1 LLIHYLLQ
9 DRKRMPSESNSFWL
23 IAYKYSLIVLFILD
37 TLGFCLMSYLII
49 KQSKGMQRYK
59 WYLLVN
65 FTLSYAFSAFS
76 VLFEPIPLFN
86 NVLAVYF
93 DGLLKNFG
101 FQGVLLAIGI
111 YCSIAAALPFT
122 MLYRFLQVCRVKFL
136 QPKKDPECLNY
147 T

>member
-1 LLIHYLLQ
+1 ML
-9 DRKRMPSESNSFWL
+9 SESNSFWL

-49 KQSKGMQRYK
+49 KQSKGMRRYK

-65 FTLSYAFSAFS
+65 FTLSYAFSAVN

-86 NVLAVYF
+86 NVIAMYF

-101 FQGVLLAIGI
+101 FLGLLLSIGI

-122 MLYRFLQVCRVKFL
+122 MLYRFMQVCLLKFL
-136 QPKKDPECLNY
+136 QTRKGVIQILHNQNFRVF
-147 T
+147 